1 MPPTPIDPSADDA
14 DGESVL
20 DAGPFG
26 PWLEHTLAAFDGRV
40 DADVP
45 CGSCAACCSSG
56 QFVHIEPDEVE
67 ALARV
72 PAALRFPAPG
82 LPAGHVVLPHDDR
95 GRCPMLGE
103 HGCTIYEHRPRTC
116 RIYDCRIFTAADVE
130 PDDDQPLI
138 ADRVRRWRFDV
149 ADGDRSAL
157 DAVRL
162 VARVLTDP
170 RAHPGG
176 VVPRRAGQRAAM
188 AVGLYEVAIDGARVI
203 EPTPEAVCVAISRRR
218 AG

>member
-1 MPPTPIDPSADDA
+1 MAPEPIDPSR
-14 DGESVL
+14 DGEIDGHAL

-26 PWLEHTLAAFDGRV
+26 PWLDRTLAALDGRV

-45 CGSCAACCSSG
+45 CGSCLACCSSR
-56 QFVHIEPDEVE
+56 QFVHIEPDETE
-67 ALARV
+67 TLERV
-72 PAALRFPAPG
+72 PGELRFPAPG

-95 GRCPMLGE
+95 GRCPMLGDR
-103 HGCTIYEHRPRTC
+103 GCTIYEHRPRTC

-138 ADRVRRWRFDV
+138 ADRVRRWRFQV
-149 ADGDRSAL
+149 ADGDRGAL
-157 DAVRL
+157 DAVRV
-162 VARVLTDP
+162 VARVLADP

-176 VVPRRAGQRAAM
+176 VAPRRAGQRAAM
-188 AVGLYEVAIDGARVI
+188 AVGLHRLALDGDRVI
-203 EPTPEAVCVAISRRR
+203 EPSPEAVRVAISRRL